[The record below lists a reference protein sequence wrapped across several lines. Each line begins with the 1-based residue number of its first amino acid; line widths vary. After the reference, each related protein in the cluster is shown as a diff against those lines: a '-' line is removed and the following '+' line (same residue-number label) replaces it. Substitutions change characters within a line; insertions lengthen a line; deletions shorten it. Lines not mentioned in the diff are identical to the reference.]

1 MRAIRQGEGNAPTPL
16 FPRTYGGT
24 RAKCL
29 VPLVETRVAKLK
41 DTGTVIPVPLP
52 HLRLQRSVAC
62 PMSRL

>member
-1 MRAIRQGEGNAPTPL
+1 MRAIRQGEGNALTPL

-41 DTGTVIPVPLP
+41 DTGTAIPVPLLLP
-52 HLRLQRSVAC
+52 
-62 PMSRL
+62 